1 MVRITTDSGQLP
13 TKVYRLINDRFHLV
27 TQGISRVE
35 RATGIRYPLYY
46 IEPNLVVSTS
56 AIESGQFGILF
67 ARTIPIV
74 VNNDLRIVVQITAP
88 LITCGYLGSIHAILA
103 HEFLHYLQLMS
114 KIIKMDVLSDE
125 ISRSLFEQKYVD
137 HSRLIQEKVVFK
149 NDPTLIRHLLSRFST
164 GFKDKRLEDRVMKE
178 WMHKGLPVTTIPLE
192 SNVTR
197 LPIDKIASVK
207 IDHELKEKIFKFESQ
222 ELNSG
227 RFRHNV

>member
-56 AIESGQFGILF
+56 AIESVQFGILF

-74 VNNDLRIVVQITAP
+74 VNNDLRIVVQVTAP

-114 KIIKMDVLSDE
+114 KIIKMDWYFPMRYHVLCLS
-125 ISRSLFEQKYVD
+125 
-137 HSRLIQEKVVFK
+137 K
-149 NDPTLIRHLLSRFST
+149 N
-164 GFKDKRLEDRVMKE
+164 M
-178 WMHKGLPVTTIPLE
+178 
-192 SNVTR
+192 
-197 LPIDKIASVK
+197 
-207 IDHELKEKIFKFESQ
+207 
-222 ELNSG
+222 
-227 RFRHNV
+227 